1 MGTQPSPLVQV
12 LSTINHV
19 FNSIVRGSLRKLGFI
34 LLKNNL
40 IMVVKSLGFF
50 SINRHDD
57 IFEESMC
64 RFYVAEMIQA
74 INALHCMGY
83 VHR

>member
-1 MGTQPSPLVQV
+1 
-12 LSTINHV
+12 
-19 FNSIVRGSLRKLGFI
+19 
-34 LLKNNL
+34 
-40 IMVVKSLGFF
+40 MVVKSFVF
-50 SINRHDD
+50 ISINRHDD

-64 RFYVAEMIQA
+64 RFYVAEMVQA